1 VVIVVTVMNDEEH
14 ELSACRSRIEA
25 LERENAECRALLDIA
40 FRRNPTPMWIYD
52 PATLRFLDLN
62 EATLEH
68 FGRPREELLAGT
80 LADVRPPEEVPR
92 LLARAAEAIPAWGR
106 LNGPWYH
113 RRKDGTLLV
122 TETASHP
129 VEFQGHPARFV
140 IVHDVTERQ
149 RIREALSLS
158 RHQMQTVLD
167 SAPDLIA
174 RFDAGQRFTYA
185 NAAWGSLL
193 GIAPASMTGHRPS
206 QLPLPAAFAES
217 LENRVAN
224 ELAHRSMQRF
234 ESAVPTP
241 AHGEVMLDTRC
252 VTVTGVDGQIDHVLT
267 FSRDTTHKRRL
278 EEALRESEE
287 RYRLAME
294 FGQVGRWECDIETNL
309 VLWCDG
315 CRRILGLPETTEDI
329 PVTRFLDMVHPAD
342 RPAIEPVREAWRRGD
357 PGALECR
364 IIRPDGSVRWIYE
377 RGMLETQT
385 DGRPKRLLGIIQDIT
400 DRKHAEIGLRE
411 SEERFR
417 TLVELSSDYYWETD
431 ADLRFTAQS
440 SAGADS
446 AQSRSDAHSAQ
457 SRSGA
462 HTAQSRS
469 SANNA
474 PLVPNLVGRPL
485 WGPPEYHAADDA
497 WRTYSERLARRSAF
511 RDFLFEWQL
520 PDGARRRLLAS
531 GTPVVDPTGEFRGY
545 RGVSRDITD
554 VENARIEVRDS
565 EARFQRLAG
574 SVREILWFADVPP
587 FRIRFVNAAFEQ
599 ITGIPGERLYTEPEV
614 WLACVHPDDQAALVA
629 ARNWWV
635 GRDVGYVFETEYRI
649 VRPDGEHRWLRARRV
664 VSSKSADG
672 RAELS
677 GISEDI
683 TEQKRAEAALRRSE
697 ELFRRLAENVPEV
710 FWVGSPDFSQV
721 IYLSPAFETVA
732 GIRREEVSGQPLGWL
747 RLVDRRDHPAVVRFL
762 TEQRAGQP
770 AHTEIRLVRPDGT
783 ERWVWVESFPFISSE
798 GTTLV
803 TGIAKDITERRL
815 EQDRKLNEA
824 VNQRD
829 ALVRE
834 VHHRIK
840 NHLQGVV
847 GLLRRHVAS
856 TPPHAHVLDA
866 AIAQVQSMAIVH
878 GLQGKG
884 ALGSIALNDM
894 VPAIARHVGSL
905 TGVTLDLEAPPAG
918 AAPVRVTE
926 GEAVGVALILNE
938 LMLNAAKHGTK
949 VGNAGWMRVSMHA
962 EGSGATVC
970 MVNPGQLPPDFD
982 FPRRGLGTGL
992 GLMRALAPT
1001 RGFGVAFQQE
1011 TDTVSV
1017 VVTLEPP
1024 VLAIAADIAA
1034 AA

>member
-1 VVIVVTVMNDEEH
+1 VVCVVTVMTKEEH
-14 ELSACRSRIEA
+14 DLAACRSRIEA
-25 LERENAECRALLDIA
+25 LERENAEQRSMLDVA

-52 PATLRFLDLN
+52 PTTLRFLDLN

-68 FGRPREELLAGT
+68 FGRSREELLAGT

-113 RRKDGTLLV
+113 RRKDGTVLV

-129 VEFQGHPARFV
+129 VEFQGRRARFV

-149 RIREALSLS
+149 RIREALTLS

-185 NAAWGSLL
+185 NAAWGHLL
-193 GIAPASMTGHRPS
+193 GVAPATMTGQRPS
-206 QLPLPAAFAES
+206 QLPLPAPFARS
-217 LENRVAN
+217 LESRVAI
-224 ELAHRSMQRF
+224 EIAHRSMQRF
-234 ESAVPTP
+234 ESAVSTP
-241 AHGEVMLDTRC
+241 SHGEVILDTRC
-252 VTVTGVDGQIDHVLT
+252 VAVTGVDGQIDHVLT
-267 FSRDTTHKRRL
+267 FSRDTTSKRRL
-278 EEALRESEE
+278 EQALRESEQ
-287 RYRLAME
+287 RYRLAMA

-315 CRRILGLPETTEDI
+315 CRRILGLPETTDEI

-377 RGMLETQT
+377 RGLLETHP

-400 DRKHAEIGLRE
+400 DRKHAENGLRE

-431 ADLRFTAQS
+431 AALRFTAQS
-440 SAGADS
+440 RASAG
-446 AQSRSDAHSAQ
+446 
-457 SRSGA
+457 
-462 HTAQSRS
+462 TAQ
-469 SANNA
+469 
-474 PLVPNLVGRPL
+474 PVPSLVGSPL
-485 WGPPEYHAADDA
+485 WAPPDCHATDEA
-497 WRTYSERLARRSAF
+497 WLAQHERLQHRSPF

-520 PDGARRRLLAS
+520 PDGRRRTLLAS
-531 GTPVVDPTGEFRGY
+531 GTPVFDASGEFRGY

-574 SVREILWFADVPP
+574 SVREILWFADVSP
-587 FRIRFVNAAFEQ
+587 FRIRFINAAFEQ
-599 ITGIPGERLYTEPEV
+599 ITGIPGERLYSDPEA
-614 WLACVHPDDQAALVA
+614 WLECVHPDHKAELVA
-629 ARNWWV
+629 ARDWWV
-635 GRDVGYVFETEYRI
+635 GQDVGYVFENEYRI
-649 VRPDGEHRWLRARRV
+649 VRPDGEQRWLRARRV
-664 VSSKSADG
+664 VSSKSANG
-672 RAELS
+672 PAELS

-710 FWVGSPDFSQV
+710 FWVGTLDFSRV
-721 IYLSPAFETVA
+721 IYLSPAFETVT
-732 GIRREEVSGQPLGWL
+732 GVRREDIDGEPLGWL
-747 RLVDRRDHPAVVRFL
+747 RLIDPRDRSAVERFL
-762 TEQRAGQP
+762 SEQRAGEP
-770 AHTEIRLVRPDGT
+770 AQTEIRLVRPDGV

-847 GLLRRHVAS
+847 GLLRRHVGS
-856 TPPHAHVLDA
+856 PPPYGHVLDA

-905 TGVTLDLEAPPAG
+905 TGMTVDLEAPPAG
-918 AAPVRVTE
+918 TAPLRVAE

-938 LMLNAAKHGTK
+938 LMLNAAKHGAK
-949 VGNAGWMRVSMHA
+949 SGDPGWMRVSMQA
-962 EGSGATVC
+962 DRGGATVQI
-970 MVNPGQLPPDFD
+970 VNPGRLPSDFD

-1001 RGFGVAFQQE
+1001 KGFGVAFQQQ
-1011 TDTVSV
+1011 TDAVSV

-1024 VLAIAADIAA
+1024 VLTMGADIAA